1 MRIAEA
7 VRDRG
12 AKLLRGGA
20 YKPRTSPYAFRGLG
34 EAGLEIL
41 AKAREKTGLKIVTEV
56 MTPTDVEMVGQYV
69 DVFQIGARN
78 MQNFQLLREVGK
90 AGKPAMLKRGLCATY
105 DEWLQAA
112 DYLLN
117 EGNGQ
122 VMLCERGIR
131 TFESHTRNTL
141 DLTAVAVM
149 RELTH
154 LPVIVDPSHGVGH
167 ARYVPSMTKAAVAA
181 GAPALIIEIHPNPKV
196 ALTDG
201 PQALTLPQFA
211 DLMAEI
217 GPLAAFLGRPLYVP
231 KDREAAAA

>member
-1 MRIAEA
+1 
-7 VRDRG
+7 V
-12 AKLLRGGA
+12 LRGGA
-20 YKPRTSPYAFRGLG
+20 FKPRTAPYGFQGLG
-34 EAGLEIL
+34 EEGLRLL
-41 AKAREKTGLKIVTEV
+41 AAAREATGLKVVTEV
-56 MTPTDVEMVGQYV
+56 LDPRHVDLVGAYA
-69 DVFQIGARN
+69 DIFQIGARN
-78 MQNFQLLREVGK
+78 MQNFQLLREVGR

-112 DYLLN
+112 EYLLS

-154 LPVIVDPSHGVGH
+154 LPVIVDPSHGVGQ
-167 ARYVPSMTKAAVAA
+167 ARYVGSMAKAAVAA
-181 GAPALIIEIHPNPKV
+181 GAHALIMEVHPNPKQ

-201 PQALTLPQFA
+201 PQALDLDQIA
-211 DLMAEI
+211 ALMAEI
-217 GPLAAFLGRPLYVP
+217 APLAAFLGHPLAETRG
-231 KDREAAAA
+231 REPVAA